1 MIGWLASLKQG
12 LHLCIQTQFKFIVP
26 QVHNSPAFKQSDKLR
41 QKLYC
46 TWQRLNCC
54 VPLPYCLLQVGI
66 DFTASNG
73 NPNQPNSLHFM
84 DPRQPNSYMKAI
96 HAVGCVI
103 QDYDRCWFVIRLP
116 MANTW
121 CIKTCALLLL
131 LSLLFCHM
139 YRSASPELY
148 LDFIISISQNV
159 MFGISFACPVGSDI
173 FMVIWVI
180 LNQWSLLVSIFM
192 LCWPDCK
199 PEGPLFSAEFV
210 CESVCLHVCVSL
222 TGTSTLHRWP
232 ILMKLG
238 HKDPTL
244 I

>member
-1 MIGWLASLKQG
+1 MFNSCRAPRECIRVIGWLASLKQG

-103 QDYDRCWFVIRLP
+103 QDYDRCWFVTRLL

-121 CIKTCALLLL
+121 
-131 LSLLFCHM
+131 SLKHVHYYYYYC
-139 YRSASPELY
+139 YY
-148 LDFIISISQNV
+148 FIICIVVLRLNYT
-159 MFGISFACPVGSDI
+159 
-173 FMVIWVI
+173 WI
-180 LNQWSLLVSIFM
+180 L
-192 LCWPDCK
+192 
-199 PEGPLFSAEFV
+199 
-210 CESVCLHVCVSL
+210 
-222 TGTSTLHRWP
+222 
-232 ILMKLG
+232 
-238 HKDPTL
+238 
-244 I
+244 